1 MIYIYLR
8 IDKVIR
14 LRSET
19 LEKNVFLGLD
29 MTNQI
34 ETQEEKSTSEELR
47 KLEGKKLVGYSAG
60 VLGQIIPVTLVNSYI
75 FIYFVYV
82 IGLNALLVSIGT
94 ALAAVANALGAP
106 IFGYLIDKKKPGK
119 YGKRRPFL
127 VLCLPFV
134 SISLILLWYS
144 PLAEA
149 FAAMNWGIAIY
160 LWVLLIVFFSSYAML
175 RSTYMSMQ
183 PEQSQVEE
191 NRIKIGSMIGIF
203 SLIGTVLGIFLPL
216 ILQSQLKNPDNI
228 FNTPADRQFLL
239 NALPFLGWIFAI
251 FSIIFT
257 LGAVFST
264 NEDFFH
270 DIPQSEATQAQVTI
284 KDVILN
290 IGRPF
295 KDRNFRF
302 FLLSIL
308 LSSIGIRLL
317 LKDLTLFLT
326 FTLFLK
332 ESGFITFILPLVL
345 FAVLGFVIWSK
356 RAQNKG
362 IKSAYVQATWCVVI
376 ALFLTSFLL
385 FEVSQPLM
393 LWLARIFLALLLFGL
408 VVGFILP
415 TPAISE
421 LVDDAPEGMLAEMK
435 ADSLSGSY
443 FGTYFFI
450 LNVGFA
456 LGDLILGI
464 ILFGPRAEDRFAV
477 SIILPLTGVLYLIAN
492 ILFRKIKFRDQSDA

>member
-1 MIYIYLR
+1 
-8 IDKVIR
+8 
-14 LRSET
+14 
-19 LEKNVFLGLD
+19 
-29 MTNQI
+29 
-34 ETQEEKSTSEELR
+34 
-47 KLEGKKLVGYSAG
+47 
-60 VLGQIIPVTLVNSYI
+60 
-75 FIYFVYV
+75 
-82 IGLNALLVSIGT
+82 

-106 IFGYLIDKKKPGK
+106 IFGYLIDKKEPGK
-119 YGKRRPFL
+119 FGKRRPFL
-127 VLCLPFV
+127 ILCLPFICV
-134 SISLILLWYS
+134 SLILLWYS
-144 PLAEA
+144 PLSNT

-160 LWVLLIVFFSSYAML
+160 LWIVLVIFFVSYAML

-183 PEQSQVEE
+183 PEQSQVEQ

-203 SLIGTVLGIFLPL
+203 SLVGTVLGIFLPL

-228 FNTPADRQFLL
+228 FHSTHDRQFLL
-239 NALPFLGWIFAI
+239 DALPFLGWMFAI
-251 FSIIFT
+251 LSIGFT
-257 LGAVFST
+257 LGAFFST

-270 DIPQSEATQAQVTI
+270 DMPNNEATQTQITL

-295 KDRNFRF
+295 QDRNFRY
-302 FLLSIL
+302 FLLSIM

-326 FTLFLK
+326 FTLYLK

-345 FAVLGFVIWSK
+345 FAVLGFIVWSK
-356 RAQNKG
+356 RAQDKG
-362 IKSAYVQATWCVVI
+362 IKNAYLQAQWLVVI
-376 ALFLTSFLL
+376 ALLLAAFLL
-385 FEVSQPLM
+385 IDFSQTLL
-393 LWLARIFLALLLFGL
+393 LWLARILLAILLFAL

-421 LVDDAPEGMLAEMK
+421 LVDDAPDDMLTKMK

-456 LGDLILGI
+456 LGDLILGL
-464 ILFGPRAEDRFAV
+464 ILSGPRAENRIAV
-477 SIILPLTGVLYLIAN
+477 GMILPIAGLLYLAAN
-492 ILFRKIKFRDQSDA
+492 LLFRKINFSRN